1 MSNSPP
7 VSSSAVTTAS
17 STTSINSSYSSLE
30 AEKVHQWILELSAPE
45 TREAA
50 LLELSKKREA
60 VADLAPMLWHSFG
73 TMAALLQVR
82 TVIDGRDVNIIE
94 YIYPYRTYN
103 ALYFCN

>member
-1 MSNSPP
+1 MIISTKMSNSPP

-17 STTSINSSYSSLE
+17 STTSINSSSSSLE

-60 VADLAPMLWHSFG
+60 VADLASLKTLVLAICG
-73 TMAALLQVR
+73 DLQ
-82 TVIDGRDVNIIE
+82 NHIE
-94 YIYPYRTYN
+94 
-103 ALYFCN
+103 F

>member
-7 VSSSAVTTAS
+7 VSSSAGPTAPA
-17 STTSINSSYSSLE
+17 TTSNSSSSSLE
-30 AEKVHQWILELSAPE
+30 VEKVHQWILELSAPE
-45 TREAA
+45 TRETA

-82 TVIDGRDVNIIE
+82 TNRV
-94 YIYPYRTYN
+94 Y
-103 ALYFCN
+103 L